1 MKKLL
6 SRTRSF
12 RHGLHFDLK
21 MKFTLLFLLSAFFAS
36 YASSSYSQ
44 QTRATIDLRNVT
56 IERFIDEMENTTD
69 FRFVYKVNDV
79 DLKRKV
85 SIAAKDELIGQILG
99 KVFRNRNISFSVLQ
113 NQIYLKKEKTEK
125 SRRSI
130 KKSAPVQ
137 FSVSGSVVD
146 SGGVPLP
153 GASIVEKGTT
163 NGATTDFDGNYTIS
177 LADENAVLTI
187 SYIGFKTREVA
198 VSGRSEITITLQED
212 AAGLDEVVVVG
223 YGSQKKSVVTGAI
236 SSVKSEDLENQ
247 QVTRVED
254 ALKGRTSGV
263 TVASNSGA
271 PGEASTVRIRGT
283 TSLNEGASNPLYVV
297 DGVVVGTGGIDYLN
311 SSDIASIEVLKDAA
325 SAAIYGA
332 RSSAGVI
339 LVTTKQG
346 KSGTIQ
352 VSYNGYYGLQAP
364 SHKLDLLNATQYGQI
379 RNEQAFNA
387 GEDAVFENVQVLGQG
402 TDWQEVIFDKAA
414 VVQNNE
420 ISISG
425 GGEKSTFYTSFGYYN
440 QDGIV
445 ASRISNFKRY
455 NVRLNA
461 THNISDWLT
470 LGHNIGYSNIKSL
483 GGVGGNTNFGGP
495 LSSAIMMDPIT
506 PIIQTDPAVLS
517 QSPYSNQPVVLDDNG
532 NPYGISPYVAQQ
544 VTNPLAYIKTEEGNY
559 TWSDDIVGNAF
570 LEITPIEGLTFR
582 STLGGTLS
590 YAGGEF
596 FTPIFYLNSNQN
608 NTQTSFSR
616 NRGKTF
622 NWNLENTLAYNRVL
636 GEHDFT
642 LLVGQGA
649 YVDNNNSGLGV
660 TYFNLP
666 VETFDE
672 ASMNYSTSAENI
684 DANGY
689 EGIKHKVNSL
699 FGRLTYSYGEKYLF
713 TGLIRRDGSSRFGDN
728 NKYGYFPSASAGWV
742 VSKEEFWPL
751 EDAVQFLKLRASYG
765 VTGNDVLGN
774 FRFVS
779 TVGGGRN
786 YSFGFDNYLIG
797 YSPDAPANP
806 DLKWEETSQLNFG
819 LDANFLS
826 NFSLSLDWFQK
837 ETKGI
842 LQALQLPGYV
852 GATGTSFGNVADMEN
867 RGFEIELGYQQQM
880 EDFGFEVS
888 ANASYL
894 ENEVT
899 FLGDGKEFLEGG
911 TTLQSSNYPIT
922 RTAVGQPIGAFYGFR
937 TNGIFQTEEEVA
949 GYVGP
954 SGEPIQPDAVPGDF
968 RWTDSNDDGVID
980 EADRVFIGNPIPKWS
995 YGLTLKANW
1004 KNLDLL
1010 VFGQGVAGNDIFQ
1023 GVRRLD
1029 IPTANWQ
1036 TKTLGRWTGPGT
1048 SNAYPRLSLQDGN
1061 NNFSNPSDFFLE
1073 KGDYF
1078 RIKTLQVGF
1087 SFPKM
1092 WLDGAGLNRLR
1103 LYVSATNLLTFTD
1116 YSGFDPEIGGDS
1128 FSIDRA
1134 IYPQARSIMLGVNL
1148 NY

>member
-1 MKKLL
+1 
-6 SRTRSF
+6 
-12 RHGLHFDLK
+12 
-21 MKFTLLFLLSAFFAS
+21 MKFITLFLTTAIFTS
-36 YASSSYSQ
+36 YANSTYSQ
-44 QTRATIDLRNVT
+44 NTKASVDLHNVT
-56 IERFIDEMENTTD
+56 IERFIDEIESTTQ

-79 DLKRKV
+79 DLKRKI
-85 SIAAKDELIGQILG
+85 SISLKDEPIGKILDN
-99 KVFRNRNISFSVLQ
+99 VFNNRNISFSVLQ
-113 NQIYLKKEKTEK
+113 NQIYLKKKKPKEK
-125 SRRSI
+125 SRPAKTSPI
-130 KKSAPVQ
+130 VQ
-137 FSVSGSVVD
+137 FSVSGTVVD
-146 SGGVPLP
+146 VDGVPLP
-153 GASIVEKGTT
+153 GASILEKGTT
-163 NGATTDFDGNYTIS
+163 NGATSDFDGNYTIS
-177 LADENAVLTI
+177 LADENGALTI
-187 SYIGFKTREVA
+187 SYIGFKTQEVA
-198 VSGRSEITITLQED
+198 VSGQSEIDITLEED
-212 AAGLDEVVVVG
+212 AAGLEEVVVVG
-223 YGSQKKSVVTGAI
+223 YGSQKKSVVTGSI
-236 SSVKSEDLENQ
+236 SSVKSDDLENQ

-254 ALKGRTSGV
+254 ALKGRASGL
-263 TVASNSGA
+263 TVASTSGA
-271 PGEASTVRIRGT
+271 PGVASTVRIRGT

-311 SSDIASIEVLKDAA
+311 SSDIESIEVLKDAA

-346 KSGTIQ
+346 KSGSLK

-364 SHKLDLLNATQYGQI
+364 AHQLDLLNATQYAQLI
-379 RNEQAFNA
+379 NEQSLNSGEEAIFSNVGAF
-387 GEDAVFENVQVLGQG
+387 GQG
-402 TDWQEVIFDKAA
+402 TDWQKVIFDKSA

-420 ISISG
+420 LSISG
-425 GGEKSTFYTSFGYYN
+425 GSERSTFYTSFGYYN

-445 ASRISNFKRY
+445 ASEISNFKRY
-455 NVRLNA
+455 NIRINA
-461 THNISDWLT
+461 THKIKDWLT

-506 PIIQTDPAVLS
+506 PIIETDPGVLS
-517 QSPYSNQPVVLDDNG
+517 QTPYSNQPVVLDDNG
-532 NPYGISPYVAQQ
+532 NPYGISPYIAQQ
-544 VTNPLAYIKTEEGNY
+544 VTNPLAYVKTERGNY

-570 LEITPIEGLTFR
+570 LEISPIEGLTLR

-608 NTQTSFSR
+608 VAQTSFSR
-616 NRGKTF
+616 NRGKVF
-622 NWNLENTLAYNRVL
+622 NWNLENTLAYNKVL
-636 GEHDFT
+636 GNHDFT
-642 LLVGQGA
+642 VLLGQGA
-649 YVDNNNSGLGV
+649 YLDNNNSGLAV

-672 ASMNYSTSAENI
+672 ASLNYSTSAEDI
-684 DANGY
+684 DASGY
-689 EGIKHKVNSL
+689 EGIQHRVNSL
-699 FGRLTYSYGEKYLF
+699 FGRLTYNFGEKYLF
-713 TGLIRRDGSSRFGDN
+713 TGLIRRDGSSRFGEN

-742 VSKEEFWPL
+742 ISKEEFWPF
-751 EDAVQFLKLRASYG
+751 ENAVQFLKLRASYG

-774 FRFVS
+774 FRFLS

-806 DLKWEETSQLNFG
+806 DLKWEETTQLNLGF
-819 LDANFLS
+819 DAKILS
-826 NFSLSLDWFQK
+826 DFSLSFDWYRK
-837 ETKGI
+837 ETNGI

-867 RGFEIELGYQQQM
+867 RGFELEFGYQKQM
-880 EDFGFEVS
+880 ADFGFEIS
-888 ANASYL
+888 ANGSYL

-899 FLGDGKEFLEGG
+899 FLGDGKDFLDGG

-922 RTAVGQPIGAFYGFR
+922 RTAVGQPIGAFFGFK

-954 SGEPIQPDAVPGDF
+954 SGNPIQPDAVPGDF
-968 RWTDSNDDGVID
+968 RWTDSNDDGIID
-980 EADRVFIGNPIPKWS
+980 EEDRTFIGNPIPKWN

-1010 VFGQGVAGNDIFQ
+1010 VFGQGVSGNDIFQ

-1036 TKTLGRWTGPGT
+1036 VRSMDRWTGPGT
-1048 SNAYPRLSLQDGN
+1048 SEVYPRLSLQDGN

-1073 KGDYF
+1073 KGNYF
-1078 RIKTLQVGF
+1078 RIKTLQFGF
-1087 SFPKM
+1087 NFPKRL
-1092 WLDGAGLNRLR
+1092 LDNSSLGRLR
-1103 LYVSATNLLTFTD
+1103 LYASATNLITLTD

-1128 FSIDRA
+1128 YSIDRA

-1148 NY
+1148 VY

>member
-6 SRTRSF
+6 SRTKSVH
-12 RHGLHFDLK
+12 HGLHFDVK

-36 YASSSYSQ
+36 YANSSYSQ
-44 QTRATIDLRNVT
+44 QTKATIDLRNVT

-85 SIAAKDELIGQILG
+85 SITAKNELIGRILE
-99 KVFRNRNISFSVLQ
+99 KVFRNKNISFSILQ
-113 NQIYLKKEKTEK
+113 NQIYLKKKNTEK
-125 SRRSI
+125 NGL
-130 KKSAPVQ
+130 SAKTGSTIQ

-146 SGGVPLP
+146 TGGIPLP
-153 GASIVEKGTT
+153 GASIIEKGTP

-177 LADENAVLTI
+177 LADENAVLTV
-187 SYIGFKTREVA
+187 SYIGFKTQEVA
-198 VSGRSEITITLQED
+198 VSGQSEIDITLQED
-212 AAGLDEVVVVG
+212 AAGLEEVVVVG
-223 YGSQKKSVVTGAI
+223 YGSQKKSLVTGSI

-254 ALKGRTSGV
+254 ALKGRTSGL

-271 PGEASTVRIRGT
+271 PGVASTIRIRGT

-339 LVTTKQG
+339 LITTKQG
-346 KSGTIQ
+346 RSGSLK

-364 SHKLDLLNATQYGQI
+364 SRKLDLLNATQYAQI
-379 RNEQAFNA
+379 RNEQALNS
-387 GEDAVFENVQVLGQG
+387 GEEAVFENPQAFGRG
-402 TDWQEVIFDKAA
+402 TDWQKVIFDKAA

-425 GGEKSTFYTSFGYYN
+425 GSEKSTFYTSFGYYN

-445 ASRISNFKRY
+445 ASDISNFKRY
-455 NVRLNA
+455 NVRINA

-483 GGVGGNTNFGGP
+483 GGVGGNTDFGGP

-506 PIIQTDPAVLS
+506 PIIETDPAALS
-517 QSPYSNQPVVLDDNG
+517 QTPYSNQPVVRNGNG
-532 NPYGISPYVAQQ
+532 NPYGISPNVAQQ

-570 LEITPIEGLTFR
+570 MEISPVEGLTFR

-622 NWNLENTLAYNRVL
+622 NWNLENTLSYNRVV
-636 GEHDFT
+636 GEHDLT
-642 LLVGQGA
+642 ALVGQGA

-699 FGRLTYSYGEKYLF
+699 FGRLTYSYSEKYLF
-713 TGLIRRDGSSRFGDN
+713 TGLIRRDGSSRFGQN

-742 VSKEEFWPL
+742 VSKEDFWPL
-751 EDAVQFLKLRASYG
+751 KNSVQFLKFRASYG

-819 LDANFLS
+819 FDANILS
-826 NFSLSLDWFQK
+826 NFSLSFDWYKK
-837 ETKGI
+837 ETNGI
-842 LQALQLPGYV
+842 LQAIQLPGYV
-852 GATGTSFGNVADMEN
+852 GATGASFGNVADMEN
-867 RGFEIELGYQQQM
+867 GGFEIELGYRKQM
-880 EDFGFEVS
+880 EDFGVEVS

-894 ENEVT
+894 KNEVT
-899 FLGDGKEFLEGG
+899 FLGDGKAFLEGG

-949 GYVGP
+949 EYVGP
-954 SGEPIQPDAVPGDF
+954 SGDPIQPDAVPGDF
-968 RWTDSNDDGVID
+968 RWTDRNDDGIID
-980 EADRVFIGNPIPKWS
+980 EADRGFIGNPIPKWN
-995 YGLTLKANW
+995 YGFTLKANW
-1004 KNLDLL
+1004 KNFDLL
-1010 VFGQGVAGNDIFQ
+1010 LFGQGVAGNDIFQ

-1036 TKTLGRWTGPGT
+1036 TQTLDRWMGRGT
-1048 SNAYPRLSLQDGN
+1048 SDTYPRLSLQDGN

-1078 RIKTLQVGF
+1078 RIKTLQCGF
-1087 SFPKM
+1087 SFPKR
-1092 WLDGAGLNRLR
+1092 WLESSGLNRLR
-1103 LYVSATNLLTFTD
+1103 LYASATNLLTLTN

-1128 FSIDRA
+1128 YSIDRA

-1148 NY
+1148 IY